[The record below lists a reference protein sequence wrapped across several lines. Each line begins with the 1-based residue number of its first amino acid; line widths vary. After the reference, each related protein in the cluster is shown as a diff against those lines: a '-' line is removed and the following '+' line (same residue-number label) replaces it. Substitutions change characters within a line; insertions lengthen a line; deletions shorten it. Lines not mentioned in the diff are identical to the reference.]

1 MLPFAAN
8 YKLENNFKNL
18 INEKNT
24 LILVGVAIGG
34 AIGSV
39 LRYLIQIQSL
49 QWLGDSFPYGTLLV
63 NVVGSLLI
71 GFLSFLFLER
81 IAVSEEVRFAIL
93 VGVLG
98 GFTTFSTFSLETF
111 NFIQQGDYLVA
122 IGNVFLSVSLCLL
135 ACFLGIS
142 LARLV

>member
-1 MLPFAAN
+1 
-8 YKLENNFKNL
+8 
-18 INEKNT
+18 
-24 LILVGVAIGG
+24 LILLGVAIGG

-39 LRYLIQIQSL
+39 LRYVIQTQSL
-49 QWLGDSFPYGTLLV
+49 HWFGSSFPYGTLLV
-63 NVVGSLLI
+63 NVIGSLLI
-71 GFLSFLFLER
+71 GFLSILLLER
-81 IAVSEEVRFAIL
+81 ITVTEEIRFAIL

-111 NFIQQGDYLVA
+111 NFIQQGDFLVA

>member
-1 MLPFAAN
+1 LLPFAAN

>member
-1 MLPFAAN
+1 M
-8 YKLENNFKNL
+8 
-18 INEKNT
+18 
-24 LILVGVAIGG
+24 ILVGIAIGG

-39 LRYLIQIQSL
+39 LRYLIQVQSL
-49 QWLGDSFPYGTLLV
+49 QWLGDAFPYGTLLV
-63 NVVGSLLI
+63 NVLGSLLI

-81 IAVSEEVRFAIL
+81 ITVSEEVRLAVL

-111 NFIQQGDYLVA
+111 NFIQQGDYFIAV
-122 IGNVFLSVSLCLL
+122 GNVFLSMSLCLL

>member
-1 MLPFAAN
+1 M
-8 YKLENNFKNL
+8 
-18 INEKNT
+18 
-24 LILVGVAIGG
+24 GVAIGG

-39 LRYLIQIQSL
+39 LRYLIQAQSMH
-49 QWLGDSFPYGTLLV
+49 WFGASFPYGTLIV

-81 IAVSEEVRFAIL
+81 ITVSEEVRFAIL

-111 NFIQQGDYLVA
+111 NYIQQGDYMIA

-135 ACFLGIS
+135 ACFLGIT

>member
-1 MLPFAAN
+1 M
-8 YKLENNFKNL
+8 
-18 INEKNT
+18 
-24 LILVGVAIGG
+24 ILLGVAIGG

-49 QWLGDSFPYGTLLV
+49 QWFGDSFPYGTLLV
-63 NVVGSLLI
+63 NVAGSLLI
-71 GFLSFLFLER
+71 GFLSFIFLER
-81 IAVSEEVRFAIL
+81 ITVSEEVRFAIL